1 MSTILLWIAKGINRL
16 FSRGFQRKGYF
27 DAWRYIYRLG
37 LTGMGR
43 IQGNPIDNN
52 GELDVMRL
60 ISQKQK
66 KDLVVF
72 DVGANVGQYTT
83 HLLQTCSGRSVNIHL
98 FEPSSANGEQL
109 NRVFIKKQSDQVR
122 IHINVMALGDED
134 KEAYLFADVPGSD
147 LASLH
152 DLRTPIRPFDED
164 AREWVRVSTLD
175 SYCRQTGIEQ
185 IDLLKIDVEG
195 AEFQVLKGAESMI
208 RQGNIDA
215 IQFEFGAGNI
225 TSRIFFRD
233 FWELLSDQY
242 DFHQVVMGGLIPIPA
257 YSNEWE
263 IFRTTNYLLLR
274 K

>member
-1 MSTILLWIAKGINRL
+1 MNTILLWIAKAVNRL
-16 FSRGFQRKGYF
+16 FSRGFQREAYF
-27 DAWRYIYRLG
+27 EAWRYIYRLG

-43 IQGNPIDNN
+43 IQGNPIEQN

-66 KDLVVF
+66 KELVAF
-72 DVGANVGQYTT
+72 DVGANVGHYAT
-83 HLLQTCSGRSVNIHL
+83 HLLQAWSGRSVSLHL
-98 FEPSSANGEQL
+98 FEPSTSNGKRL
-109 NRVFIKKQSDQVR
+109 HRDLADKQSDLVR

-134 KEAYLFADVPGSD
+134 KEAYLYADEPGSD

-152 DLRTPIRPFDED
+152 DLRTPIRSFDES
-164 AREWVRVSTLD
+164 AREWVRVTTLD
-175 SYCRQTGIEQ
+175 SYCRHTGVGQ

-208 RQGNIDA
+208 RQGAIEA

-225 TSRIFFRD
+225 TSRVFFRD

-242 DFHQVVMGGLIPIPA
+242 QFHQVVKGGLIPIPV
-257 YSNEWE
+257 YSSEWE
-263 IFRTTNYLLLR
+263 IFRTANYLLIR